1 MGEQPRQ
8 PEGLRYRPEFVTP
21 AEERQELGALEAMEL
36 RTITM
41 HGPYMLAGPAHSS
54 WQHSIPATRA
64 LRWSVTFRTLRAPRG
79 REP

>member
-21 AEERQELGALEAMEL
+21 AEERQVLGELEAMEL
-36 RTITM
+36 RTM
-41 HGPYMLAGPAHSS
+41 HGPYVLAGPARSS
-54 WQHSIPATRA
+54 WQYSIPATRA